1 MSQYLKVTRQVT
13 TETGARAV
21 LEMKIRKI
29 KKAIKNITSEIRDE
43 YFEKIS
49 ETQRNRVFFN
59 RIMKAQKE
67 F

>member
-49 ETQRNRVFFN
+49 ETQRNRVFL
-59 RIMKAQKE
+59 IE
-67 F
+67 